1 MDGDTLGL
9 TGTEDSLTGKEH
21 TPAPMCDV
29 PAPLPES
36 PEDEQT
42 RFRVELEF
50 VQCLANPLYL
60 HCLPIFTSPSSSQ
73 PHFPFFTTVCF
84 LVRCAHSSPCE
95 QRVL

>member
-9 TGTEDSLTGKEH
+9 PGTEDSLTGKEH
-21 TPAPMCDV
+21 TPAAMCDA

-60 HCLPIFTSPSSSQ
+60 HCLCPSPPPLHPFSAPPAFTHTCLLQ
-73 PHFPFFTTVCF
+73 LRT
-84 LVRCAHSSPCE
+84 HSSRA
-95 QRVL
+95 QRLL

>member
-9 TGTEDSLTGKEH
+9 PGTEDSLTGKEH
-21 TPAPMCDV
+21 TPAAMCDA

-60 HCLPIFTSPSSSQ
+60 HCLCPSP
-73 PHFPFFTTVCF
+73 PPLHPLC
-84 LVRCAHSSPCE
+84 
-95 QRVL
+95 